1 MIRVLETLDDWNA
14 YRGAWEALERSAPC
28 SPFQTFAWNL
38 SAWEEVL
45 SKRPKVRPFILVA
58 EEADAT
64 PRIIVPCYLE
74 RGILRFMLGE
84 HADHGDALY
93 ARDVPLGRFWTE
105 LCMALRERWRQVRGM
120 DLRRV
125 PAESALLSALAL
137 AFPEAVLSKMGGYG
151 VLDVEGTGGVLD
163 AMRHLPSL
171 KRKTLRRTLERTE
184 ALTYRHFARRASG
197 EPFPEEAIRRLRDTM
212 IRQGVRRRDFL
223 PDALVALARKLYEA
237 DACEVVGLFEGEEPC
252 VLNVILT
259 RPGYDLLWIIVFNN
273 RNLPTALNCRYL
285 DEVCRS
291 GGARRIDFGTG
302 AYAYKFTAFSPEPKI
317 SFRVTWRR
325 GKLGTLS
332 LGGLAVARWVRD
344 VLKSPR
350 GWWA

>member
-14 YRGAWEALERSAPC
+14 YRGAWEALERSVPC

-38 SAWEEVL
+38 SAWEEVV
-45 SKRPKVRPFILVA
+45 SNRPKVRPFIIVA
-58 EEADAT
+58 EEADAA

-74 RGILRFMLGE
+74 RGVLRFILGE

-105 LCMALRERWRQVRGM
+105 LCMALWEKWHQVRGM

-151 VLDVEGTGGVLD
+151 VLDVKSSGGLLET
-163 AMRHLPSL
+163 MRHLPSL

-184 ALTYRHFARRASG
+184 SLTYRHFAKG
-197 EPFPEEAIRRLRDTM
+197 TGEEPFPEEAIRSLRDDM
-212 IRQGVRRRDFL
+212 IAQGIRRRDFL
-223 PDALVALARKLYEA
+223 PDALVALARKLYSA
-237 DACEVVGLFEGEEPC
+237 GACEVVGLFKGEEPC

-259 RPGYDLLWIIVFNN
+259 RPGYDLLWIIVFNH
-273 RNLPTALNCRYL
+273 RSLPTALNCRYL
-285 DEVCRS
+285 DAVCTS
-291 GGARRIDFGTG
+291 GKARRIDFGTG
-302 AYAYKFTAFSPEPKI
+302 AYAYKFTAFCPEPKI

-325 GKLGTLS
+325 GALGTLS
-332 LGGLAVARWVRD
+332 LGTLAVARWARD
-344 VLKSPR
+344 VWLSPR